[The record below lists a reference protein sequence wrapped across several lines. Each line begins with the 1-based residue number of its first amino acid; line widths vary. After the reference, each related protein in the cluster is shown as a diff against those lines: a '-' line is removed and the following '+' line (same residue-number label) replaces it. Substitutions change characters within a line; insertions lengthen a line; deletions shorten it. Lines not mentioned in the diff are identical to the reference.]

1 MSASPT
7 DERRHPTDRCVHST
21 PEDGVALITVLGLS
35 LAIAI
40 LVSASVAYAL
50 NTMPQVRDHEDWNAA
65 LAAAEAGV
73 DDALFRLNQNSSYW
87 AVEDVDNLALSDW
100 REVPGGD
107 SPARYHYRLDASQ
120 VTSTGAI
127 DVVSTGLV
135 GDQRRTIEVRLRRDN
150 FLDFLYFTDFEV
162 TDPYAWPTL
171 DLNVRS
177 AMDDFCGVHWPERD
191 GREGPVQNT
200 TDPAQM
206 GCGQIRFVPGDEL
219 RGPVHSNDALRIEV
233 GSGGPSGEPAGRP
246 RFYGEVTTGWSG
258 SNVGQPD
265 NQLWLR
271 NANSTPDD
279 PYFQDGIASEGRL
292 TIPPTNQRLAEQAA
306 DTGCVYE
313 GPTLIRFHHGGG
325 QSRMSVASPLT
336 PANAAGTGCGPGTNL
351 PLPSGEAIF
360 VRNST
365 ASTSG
370 HPLGLPR
377 SNDIS
382 SYPTRAGDAFVYGEV
397 RGQLTVGAENDIY
410 VAHDLTYADRS
421 PNSSDL
427 TGLIANNNIRIYRPA
442 RSNNAALGVGGNV
455 PPFDQLP
462 SGQRPPSGSWD
473 APRVEAAML
482 ALTRSISVQ
491 NFNRGQGQ
499 DELSVYGAMGQR
511 FRGPVGVGTPGTSGF
526 RGYLKDYEYDWRL
539 RYLSPPHFIEPE
551 QSPWGRRRWSELNRV
566 PLCADGEP
574 LGTDDCVP
582 DPGV

>member
-1 MSASPT
+1 MTTSRTTSRLD
-7 DERRHPTDRCVHST
+7 DER
-21 PEDGVALITVLGLS
+21 GVALITVLGLS

-87 AVEDVDNLALSDW
+87 ATEDLDNLALSGW

-107 SPARYHYRLDASQ
+107 SAARYHYRLDASE
-120 VTSTGAI
+120 VATTGAI
-127 DVVSTGLV
+127 DVVATGLV
-135 GDQRRTIEVRLRRDN
+135 GEQRRTIEVRLRRRG

-177 AMDDFCGVHWPERD
+177 AMDDFCGIHWPERS
-191 GREGPVQNT
+191 GREGGVQNT

-206 GCGQIRFVPGDEL
+206 GCGRIRFVEGDEL
-219 RGPVHSNDALRIEV
+219 RGPVHTNDALRIEV

-258 SNVGQPD
+258 SNPGQPN

-271 NANSTPDD
+271 NAGSTPND
-279 PYFQDGIASEGRL
+279 PYFQDGIVFRERL
-292 TIPPTNQRLAEQAA
+292 PVPTTNQRLAEQAA
-306 DTGCVYE
+306 DTGCVYQ
-313 GPTLIRFHHGGG
+313 GPTLIRFHHDAA
-325 QSRMSVASPLT
+325 QSRMSVVSPLT
-336 PANAAGTGCGPGTNL
+336 PANSAGVGCGPGINL
-351 PLPSGEAIF
+351 ALPSGEAVF
-360 VRNST
+360 VTNST
-365 ASTSG
+365 ASPGG

-382 SYPTRAGDAFVYGEV
+382 SYPSRAGDAFVYGSV
-397 RGQLTVGAENDIY
+397 RGQVTVGAENDIY

-421 PNSSDL
+421 PNSADL
-427 TGLIANNNIRIYRPA
+427 TGLIANNNIRVYRPV
-442 RSNNAALGVGGNV
+442 RSNDAPLAIGGNTPPFNQLPGGHRPTSGNWNNPRIEAAL
-455 PPFDQLP
+455 
-462 SGQRPPSGSWD
+462 
-473 APRVEAAML
+473 L
-482 ALTRSISVQ
+482 ALNRSISVQ
-491 NFNRGQGQ
+491 NFNRGPSQ
-499 DELSVYGAMGQR
+499 DDLSVYGAMGQR
-511 FRGPVGVGTPGTSGF
+511 FRGPVGVSLAGGGRRGF
-526 RGYLKDYEYDWRL
+526 LKDYEYDWRL

-551 QSPWGRRRWSELNRV
+551 QSPWERRRWSELNRA
-566 PLCADGEP
+566 PLCADDTE

-582 DPGV
+582 DPTA